1 MISIKYFFI
10 FLLIFLNFGCKRE
23 IIRENQPT
31 KNENAVTQIVKSDID
46 NVLEV
51 HVNETRKLLKELMN

>member
-31 KNENAVTQIVKSDID
+31 KNENAVTQIVK
-46 NVLEV
+46 
-51 HVNETRKLLKELMN
+51 